1 MNFDILSVMHH
12 GDAIVERV
20 SEAVPK
26 GRPVETPEVLR
37 NLPKRPPTRR
47 VE

>member
-20 SEAVPK
+20 YLDA
-26 GRPVETPEVLR
+26 GRW
-37 NLPKRPPTRR
+37 NCDKHGFDAATRKAQGR
-47 VE
+47 